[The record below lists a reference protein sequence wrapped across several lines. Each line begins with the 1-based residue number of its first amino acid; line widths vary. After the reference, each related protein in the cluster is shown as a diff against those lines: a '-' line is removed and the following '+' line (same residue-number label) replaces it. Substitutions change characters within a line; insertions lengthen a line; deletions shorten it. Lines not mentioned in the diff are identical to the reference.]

1 VTSAALDAAFCL
13 LLVSAGV
20 GTLVAVDGPETAAGE
35 GGTTRADATAERLAT
50 ATATVNYSLA
60 TGLRERGTTDR
71 FPRLGGPRF
80 RRTDHGSFARL
91 LAGAAVAN
99 ATVGGRPV
107 SDAAVGFVRAVR
119 AAVANATGPRV
130 RVVAR
135 WRPYPG
141 SPIRGRVAVGGAPP
155 RTADV
160 HAATLTV
167 PVRSEPGATDAD
179 GPERDPVRRTA
190 DEVARRTV
198 GAVVPAERSRA
209 GLRADYPASALVE
222 HRYRRLADGLGVS
235 VGPALNRDRPEV
247 ANRRLVGALRPRI
260 ERDLRERY
268 RDREPRAAARA
279 TAADRVRIVVRTW
292 SP

>member
-1 VTSAALDAAFCL
+1 
-13 LLVSAGV
+13 
-20 GTLVAVDGPETAAGE
+20 
-35 GGTTRADATAERLAT
+35 
-50 ATATVNYSLA
+50 
-60 TGLRERGTTDR
+60 
-71 FPRLGGPRF
+71 
-80 RRTDHGSFARL
+80 
-91 LAGAAVAN
+91 
-99 ATVGGRPV
+99 
-107 SDAAVGFVRAVR
+107 
-119 AAVANATGPRV
+119 V

-222 HRYRRLADGLGVS
+222 HRYRRLADGFGVS